1 MPRGALS
8 VTSIRFTPPLRPCWI
23 WAAPVLSVITFLFIS
38 SPSSIFH
45 PPSSILHPLSS
56 IYFYL
61 IFFSI
66 HSFIPFGHL
75 LYSNYI
81 FQLNIPIQYSNYTF
95 QLRVTIR
102 YHCLNISIDDIF
114 LFNRFDSID
123 EIVHCVPYKLHLS
136 ISFHFI
142 SNCCLFALFNVN
154 QLRSTFVDI
163 LKLMKSPSQMILIES
178 MQSIRCSSLF
188 IQQSSYFRFIRNAF
202 KFA

>member
-1 MPRGALS
+1 M
-8 VTSIRFTPPLRPCWI
+8 
-23 WAAPVLSVITFLFIS
+23 LSVITFLFIS

-45 PPSSILHPLSS
+45 PPSSIVYPPFTSISS
-56 IYFYL
+56 SFL
-61 IFFSI
+61 SI
-66 HSFIPFGHL
+66 HSFPLAIFSIPIT
-75 LYSNYI
+75 YSNYT
-81 FQLNIPIQYSNYTF
+81 FQLNIPIKHSNHTF

-123 EIVHCVPYKLHLS
+123 EIVHCVPHKLHLS